1 MASLSLV
8 IPAYNEAQR
17 LPSALRDVGAFV
29 TGAPYEPVEVIVV
42 DDGSSDATVGCA
54 EAATDEIARAGAR
67 LRILHN
73 GRNRG
78 KGYSVRR
85 GMREARS
92 DWVLFSD
99 ADLSTP
105 LAELDKLM
113 AAVSTGGHEVAIGSR
128 GVDRSLIGVR
138 QPLHR
143 EVAGRI
149 FNLHMRALTGL
160 HIADSQCGFKLF
172 SQTAARQIA
181 EKQRIERFGF
191 DVEQLYLA
199 RKMGFTIAEVP
210 VRWDD
215 SAGSSVGIVD
225 GLRAF
230 LDLWAV
236 KWNDLKGRYS

>member
-8 IPAYNEAQR
+8 IPAYNEARR
-17 LPSALRDVGAFV
+17 LPSALNRVAAFV
-29 TGAPYEPVEVIVV
+29 SGAPYELTEVIVV
-42 DDGSSDATVGCA
+42 DDGSSDATAGCA
-54 EAATDEIARAGAR
+54 SAATDALARAGATP
-67 LRILHN
+67 RILHN

-78 KGYSVRR
+78 KGFSVRR
-85 GMREARS
+85 GMREARG
-92 DWVLFSD
+92 DWILFSD

-105 LAELDKLM
+105 LAELEKLM
-113 AAVSTGGHEVAIGSR
+113 DAASAGGHEIAIGSR

-143 EVAGRI
+143 EFAGRI
-149 FNLHMRALTGL
+149 FNLQMRALTGL
-160 HIADSQCGFKLF
+160 DIADSQCGFKLF
-172 SQTAARQIA
+172 SRAAARQIA
-181 EKQRIERFGF
+181 AKQRIERFGF

-215 SAGSSVGIVD
+215 SAGSTVGIFD

-230 LDLWAV
+230 VDLWAV
-236 KWNDLKGRYS
+236 KWNDLRGLYG

>member
-8 IPAYNEAQR
+8 IPAYNEARR
-17 LPSALRDVGAFV
+17 LPATLRNVGAFV
-29 TGAPYEPVEVIVV
+29 SGAPYEQFEVIVV
-42 DDGSSDATVGCA
+42 DDGSSDTTAECA
-54 EAATDEIARAGAR
+54 AAATDALAPLGAT
-67 LRILHN
+67 LRVLRN

-92 DWVLFSD
+92 DWILFSD

-105 LAELDKLM
+105 LPELEKLLS
-113 AAVSTGGHEVAIGSR
+113 AASSGGHEIAIGSR

-149 FNLHMRALTGL
+149 YNLHMRILTGL
-160 HIADSQCGFKLF
+160 DIADSQCGFKLF
-172 SQTAARQIA
+172 SRAAARQIA
-181 EKQRIERFGF
+181 AKQRIERFGF

-199 RKMGFTIAEVP
+199 RKMGFSVAEVP

-215 SAGSSVGIVD
+215 TAGSSVGMID
-225 GLRAF
+225 GLKAF

-236 KWNDLKGRYS
+236 KWNDVRGFYS